1 MKITVNSIGPLLSG
15 LTGEDKG
22 AQARHNGNAGD
33 SGSSSVQLSPLSAR
47 MREIETRLGESR
59 VVDSARV
66 SEIRQA
72 MAEGRFRVNPELVAD
87 RLLDTVRELISSHK
101 A

>member
-1 MKITVNSIGPLLSG
+1 MKITVNSVGPLLSG
-15 LTGEDKG
+15 LGGEDKG
-22 AQARHNGNAGD
+22 AQPRHNGSAGD
-33 SGSSSVQLSPLSAR
+33 SGSSNVRLSTLSSR

-59 VVDSARV
+59 IVDTARV
-66 SEIRQA
+66 SEIKQA

-87 RLLDTVRELISSHK
+87 RLLDTVRALISSHK